1 MRMAEKEKFVCSE
14 CGKEYKSERA
24 LAIHVGRSHKKEK
37 VVEPGKVEAVKE
49 EEEFLEWKP
58 RTELGKEVFT
68 GKIKNIE
75 TILKSGKKIME
86 PEIVDYLIPNLESE
100 MVFIGGRPGKGG
112 GIQRTPI
119 RITAKMHRSGR
130 RYTASA
136 FAIVGNKDGIVGIGK
151 GKGKESR
158 EAIEKAIRKAKL
170 NLILVPRGCGSW
182 ECECGEPHSIPYKTE
197 GKCGS
202 VRVVLMPAPKGVGLV
217 TDDETKKILRLA
229 GIKDVW
235 IKTFG
240 DTGTRMNLIRAVF
253 NALKNLHAYKKPGE

>member
-1 MRMAEKEKFVCSE
+1 MVEKKFVCPE
-14 CGKEYKSERA
+14 CKKEYKTERA
-24 LAIHVGRSHKKEK
+24 LAIHIGRSHKKEEI
-37 VVEPGKVEAVKE
+37 EPKKVEVTE
-49 EEEFLEWKP
+49 EVEEILEWKP
-58 RTELGKEVFT
+58 KTKLGKDVFT
-68 GKIKNIE
+68 GKVKDIE

-86 PEIVDYLIPNLESE
+86 PEIADHLVPNLESE
-100 MVFIGGRPGKGG
+100 VVFIGGRPGKGG

-119 RITAKMHRSGR
+119 RITTKMHRSGR
-130 RYTASA
+130 RYTTSA

-158 EAIEKAIRKAKL
+158 ESIEKAINKAKL
-170 NLILVPRGCGSW
+170 NLIIVPRGCGSW
-182 ECECGEPHSIPYKTE
+182 ECGCNEPHSIPYTTV
-197 GKCGS
+197 GKSGS

-240 DTGTRMNLIRAVF
+240 DTGTRINLITAVF
-253 NALKNLHAYKKPGE
+253 SALKNLHAYKKPGG